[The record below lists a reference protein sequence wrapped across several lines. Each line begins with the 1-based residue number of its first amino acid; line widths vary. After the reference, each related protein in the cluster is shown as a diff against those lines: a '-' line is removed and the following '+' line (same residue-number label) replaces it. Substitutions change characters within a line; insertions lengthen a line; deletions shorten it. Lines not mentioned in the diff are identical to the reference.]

1 VREIET
7 GEETEGD
14 RLQKKKK
21 KEDERGEELLL
32 HQEDNSMAQEVPREE
47 SKFGGLLH
55 PAGSDRVVFKVPQER
70 KSILGLDALA
80 RAKRAAA
87 ADAEKGGGGGAWK
100 RPHVVSVAAGEDE
113 YGDKHGGTEVGNE
126 EDEDDDRS
134 DTRPAYGARKYRA
147 ARPDDTPSHHGGV
160 NAEVVG
166 AIVERTRQRR
176 ITGVSFVC
184 VCVCFSVS
192 LSSLYHYLCLSCR
205 CHAVHNK
212 QEYS

>member
-1 VREIET
+1 VIAFA
-7 GEETEGD
+7 
-14 RLQKKKK
+14 LFCFV
-21 KEDERGEELLL
+21 
-32 HQEDNSMAQEVPREE
+32 S
-47 SKFGGLLH
+47 
-55 PAGSDRVVFKVPQER
+55 
-70 KSILGLDALA
+70 LGLDALA

-184 VCVCFSVS
+184 VCLCVCFSVS
-192 LSSLYHYLCLSCR
+192 LSSLYYYLCPSCR

-212 QEYS
+212 QEYSQICCFKAASKFFSFFCVEKKLQVGVRLIIHGRLVHHKASMHF